1 MATAPNPPVVAAQG
15 KAAYAAVQTAP
26 EGQSIV
32 LVQAKGYYAHY
43 GTTNRSFAKVSEIL
57 ASKGVRNNL
66 FMLALFDPELD
77 GVDPR
82 DPSLSVELQAR
93 ILAEIVKN
101 PWYFLREVVKVPVSG
116 GAVPYELHLGNLFL
130 TWCMISNIS
139 CYLLLPRQNYKT
151 VSACAMYLW
160 MYAFGTTNSHMLFFN
175 KELGDAQNNLK
186 RVKDLQE
193 ELPTWLRDDVLTD
206 PINDRNNVEYIYS
219 AHRKNRIDPKPAG
232 KDLAHADKLGRG
244 TTTPNVWYDEMAFA
258 KYIRETYMA
267 AAPAQSQA
275 RANAIRMGVP
285 YGTVITTTPN
295 SQDDPSGEFAYMVRN
310 GALHFRL
317 EFYDFGPAKVRQMID
332 EQAEYN
338 FLYAEYHYHEIG
350 RSEAW
355 FKEQCRELLNDQV
368 KIKRELLLVW
378 PMTTDGAVF
387 TEDQMDKLS
396 KYKKETVAS
405 LPIRPRKGNC
415 PPNLEFVFT
424 EMPDLSIPYLLSID
438 TSGGVGQD
446 YTAFVLS
453 HPDDMRQVAV
463 MKTNT
468 ADDEALRAISE
479 HLMVD
484 IFPKAIAV
492 IERNYLG
499 IVVINH
505 LVKVPGLEPRIFYLE
520 KEKEAERTVGKLV
533 VKQKRKVRVYG
544 VDTTAD
550 SREAM
555 FRHLFQIM
563 DEHPH
568 LICCSAIQDEVRTL
582 HRKKTGKIEHRA
594 GFHDDQL
601 MAWLIAVYADRHEQ
615 PVLRGMLGRMRTSK
629 VQQSMDVV
637 AALNIVG
644 DKAPVPAAMTG
655 QASDMTLDVYTAREA
670 ARSQDEATKRRN
682 KMAAM
687 VASLNDGFTGEI
699 PS

>member
-1 MATAPNPPVVAAQG
+1 LSNALVKVPGKNYVAD
-15 KAAYAAVQTAP
+15 
-26 EGQSIV
+26 
-32 LVQAKGYYAHY
+32 Y
-43 GTTNRSFAKVSEIL
+43 GTRNASFVRVSRIL
-57 ASKGVRNNL
+57 ESKGVRNNR
-66 FMLALFDPELD
+66 FMLALFDEELA
-77 GVDPR
+77 GVDPYAG
-82 DPSLSVELQAR
+82 DLTEVMQGR
-93 ILAEIVKN
+93 ILTEIVRN
-101 PWYFLREVVKVPVSG
+101 PWYFLREVVRVPVSG
-116 GAVPYELHLGNLFL
+116 GNVPYELHLGNLFL

-193 ELPTWLRDDVLTD
+193 ELPAWLRDGVLTD

-219 AHRKNRIDPKPAG
+219 AHRRNRVDPKPAG

-244 TTTPNVWYDEMAFA
+244 TTTPLVWYDEMAFA
-258 KYIRETYMA
+258 KYIRETFMA

-317 EFYDFGPAKVRQMID
+317 EFYDYGPTKVRQMIA

-338 FLYAEYHYHEIG
+338 FLYAEYQYYEIG
-350 RSEAW
+350 RTKEW
-355 FKEQCRELLNDQV
+355 FLEQCRELLNDQV

-387 TEDQMDKLS
+387 TEEQLDHLT
-396 KYKKETVAS
+396 KYKGEIVAT
-405 LPIRPRKGNC
+405 LPVRPRDGGC
-415 PPNLEFVFT
+415 PPNLEFIFT
-424 EMPDLSIPYLLSID
+424 EMPDPSIPYLLSID

-453 HPDDMRQVAV
+453 HPDDLRQIGTL
-463 MKTNT
+463 KTNT
-468 ADDEALRAISE
+468 ADDEALRAISK
-479 HLMVD
+479 HILVD
-484 IFPKAIAV
+484 LFPKAIAIV
-492 IERNYLG
+492 ERNYLG
-499 IVVINH
+499 IVVINY
-505 LVKVPGLEPRIFYLE
+505 LLKIPGMEPRIFYLE
-520 KEKEAERTVGKLV
+520 KEKEAERVVGKLV
-533 VKQKRKVRVYG
+533 MKSKKKVRVYG
-544 VDTTAD
+544 VDTTAE

-555 FRHLFQIM
+555 FRHLFQII
-563 DEHPH
+563 DELPA
-568 LICCSAIQDEVRTL
+568 LIRSPSIQDEIRTL
-582 HRKKTGKIEHRA
+582 WRKKTGKIEHRP

-615 PVLRGMLGRMRTSK
+615 PVLRGMLGRQRTMK

-637 AALNIVG
+637 AALNVAG
-644 DKAPVPAAMTG
+644 DRAPVPAAITG
-655 QASDMTLDVYTAREA
+655 TASDMTLDDYAARETA
-670 ARSQDEATKRRN
+670 KSTDESARRRN
-682 KMAAM
+682 LMATM
-687 VASLNDGFTGEI
+687 VAALNDSASSE
-699 PS
+699 PPV

>member
-1 MATAPNPPVVAAQG
+1 MTATANLPARKTKDG
-15 KAAYAAVQTAP
+15 YAAVATAHAGP
-26 EGQSIV
+26 TVPIPG
-32 LVQAKGYYAHY
+32 KNFYAHV
-43 GTTNRSFAKVSEIL
+43 GTSNASFLKVSGIL
-57 ASKGVRNNL
+57 AQKGVMNNR
-66 FMLALFDPELD
+66 FMLALFDQELA

-82 DPSLSVELQAR
+82 SPDLDVMTQGR
-93 ILAEIVKN
+93 ILAEIVRN
-101 PWYFLREVVKVPVSG
+101 PWYFLREVVRVPVSG
-116 GAVPYELHLGNLFL
+116 GQVPYELHLGNLFL
-130 TWCMISNIS
+130 TWCMMSNIN

-160 MYAFGTTNSHMLFFN
+160 MYGFGTNNSHFLFFN
-175 KELGDAQNNLK
+175 KELGDSQNNLK

-193 ELPTWLRDDVLTD
+193 ELPAWLRDGVLSD

-267 AAPAQSQA
+267 AVPAQSQA

-285 YGTVITTTPN
+285 YGTVVTTTPN

-317 EFYDFGPAKVRQMID
+317 EFYDYGPAKVKQMID

-338 FLYAEYHYHEIG
+338 FLYAEYQYWEIS
-350 RSEAW
+350 RSEEW

-368 KIKRELLLVW
+368 KIKREILLVW
-378 PMTTDGAVF
+378 PMSTDGSVF
-387 TEDQMDKLS
+387 TEEQLDHLS
-396 KYKKETVAS
+396 KYKKEIVAT
-405 LPIRPRKGNC
+405 LPVRPRKGHC
-415 PPNLEFVFT
+415 PPNLEIVFT
-424 EMPDLSIPYLLSID
+424 EMPDPITPYLLSID

-453 HPDDMRQVAV
+453 HPDDMRQIGV

-468 ADDEALRAISE
+468 ADDEALRVIAE

-484 IFPKAIAV
+484 LFPKSIAV

-505 LVKVPGLEPRIFYLE
+505 LLKVSGLEPRIFYLE
-520 KEKEAERTVGKLV
+520 KEKEAEKVVGKLV
-533 VKQKRKVRVYG
+533 MRQKRKVRVYG

-563 DEHPH
+563 DEHPQ
-568 LICCSAIQDEVRTL
+568 LICCSAIQDEIRTL

-615 PVLRGMLGRMRTSK
+615 PVLRGMLGRMRTTK
-629 VQQSMDVV
+629 VQASMDVV
-637 AALNIVG
+637 AALNVAG
-644 DKAPVPAAMTG
+644 DRAPVPAAITG
-655 QASDMTLDVYTAREA
+655 RVQDMSLDDYTAREQ
-670 ARSQDEATKRRN
+670 ARSTDEATKRRN
-682 KMAAM
+682 LMAAM
-687 VASLNDGFTGEI
+687 VAALNDGHDGQ
-699 PS
+699 PPV